1 MARKPR
7 FNLIGMPQH
16 IVQRGNNRC
25 SIFLNETDRRFYL
38 DCLIQATEKHNCA
51 VHCYV
56 LMGNHVHLL
65 VTSNG
70 NDNIAEMMVL
80 LGRRYTHYF
89 NQKYYRKGQLW
100 RERIRPCLI
109 DAENYLL
116 ACQRYI
122 ELAPV
127 RSGIVTHPAEY
138 IWSSYSVNALGEHQE
153 FLKPHPVYMA
163 LGSNKAQ
170 RIEAYRQMFHQDLEP
185 DLIEKI
191 NEHANYGYCLGSEQ
205 FKLEIESILGRKE
218 MPEGGGRPA
227 DKLRLRYGCNH

>member
-1 MARKPR
+1 M
-7 FNLIGMPQH
+7 
-16 IVQRGNNRC
+16 
-25 SIFLNETDRRFYL
+25 
-38 DCLIQATEKHNCA
+38 
-51 VHCYV
+51 
-56 LMGNHVHLL
+56 MGNHVHLL

-70 NDNIAEMMVL
+70 NDSVAEMMVL

-138 IWSSYSVNALGEHQE
+138 IWSSYSVNALGEHPE
-153 FLKPHPVYMA
+153 FLKPHPVYLA

-170 RIEAYRQMFHQDLEP
+170 RTEAYRQMFHQDLEP
-185 DLIEKI
+185 GLIDTI

-205 FKLEIESILGRKE
+205 FKLEIETILGRRR
-218 MPEGGGRPA
+218 MPEGGERPTE
-227 DKLRLRYGCNH
+227 KLRLRYS